1 LFSPASIPL
10 QRKPPEAMS
19 APFDALPTAS
29 AQPRQVPADA
39 LEDERRR
46 IARNLHD
53 DIGQRLLALRLGLG
67 ALRAHCADEAG
78 TRAVEGLLLQADET
92 LHALRRLADEL
103 RPIALDDLG
112 LNAALDA
119 LARQSA
125 ERLGIEVT
133 LRCDEQDPPVSP
145 RGVTALYRCVQEGL
159 HNVARHARATDVGIE
174 LFTEAGQVQLTVL
187 DNGVGLG
194 PDAAQP
200 AGPGLRRLRE
210 GIEALGGTCVIENA
224 PGAGVRLR
232 VRVPVDG
239 PAGPAAAGP
248 AAP

>member
-1 LFSPASIPL
+1 
-10 QRKPPEAMS
+10 MS
-19 APFDALPTAS
+19 TPFNALPAAS
-29 AQPRQVPADA
+29 ARPQQVPVDA

-53 DIGQRLLALRLGLG
+53 DIGQRLLVLKLGLV
-67 ALRAHCADEAG
+67 ASRAHCADEAG
-78 TRAVEGLLLQADET
+78 TRAVEGLLQQVDET
-92 LHALRRLADEL
+92 LQALRSLADGL

-145 RGVTALYRCVQEGL
+145 RGATALYRCVQEGL
-159 HNVARHARATDVGIE
+159 HHVARHARATDVGIE

-187 DNGVGLG
+187 DNGGSLGL
-194 PDAAQP
+194 DADEP
-200 AGPGLRRLRE
+200 AGPGLRRLCE
-210 GIEALGGTCVIENA
+210 DIEALGGTCVAEAA
-224 PGAGVRLR
+224 PGAGTRLR
-232 VRVPVDG
+232 VRLPVDG
-239 PAGPAAAGP
+239 LAGPAAAGP